1 MARSS
6 IIVDPRNLHVR
17 PGEPADSPALR
28 QIFLRARSLSWTWLP
43 AAAWRLEDLTLFV
56 RAAALGSFSDAARE
70 AGQQPAQVSAAI
82 KRLETILNIRLFA
95 RSTRSLRLTPEG
107 ETWLPYATQM
117 LDTLEAGLQ
126 KIQTPDDEVRGMLQI
141 AVPSDLGR
149 NLLLTLFRDF
159 RQRHPALRLRLLFS
173 DQLTDV
179 FKDPVDVAF
188 RYGNNDDASFISLP
202 VAPEN
207 RRVLVASPEWIA
219 RHGEPQTLEELSQ
232 HNALIYILRG
242 RPFDRWSL
250 SLDGVVQQQKVS
262 GTVMSDDAEVIRR
275 LAIAGE
281 GIAYKS
287 MLDVSDDLRA
297 GRLRRLLPRYQGD
310 VVPLNLICPHRKQLS
325 AAVRLLYEEVK
336 SHCEGLNA

>member
-1 MARSS
+1 M
-6 IIVDPRNLHVR
+6 
-17 PGEPADSPALR
+17 
-28 QIFLRARSLSWTWLP
+28 F
-43 AAAWRLEDLTLFV
+43 RLEDLTLFV

-126 KIQTPDDEVRGMLQI
+126 KIQTPDDEIRGMLQI

-159 RQRHPALRLRLLFS
+159 RQRLPALRLRLLFS

-275 LAIAGE
+275 LAVAGE

>member
-1 MARSS
+1 M
-6 IIVDPRNLHVR
+6 
-17 PGEPADSPALR
+17 
-28 QIFLRARSLSWTWLP
+28 F
-43 AAAWRLEDLTLFV
+43 RLEDLILFV

-70 AGQQPAQVSAAI
+70 ARQQPAQVSAAI

-287 MLDVSDDLRA
+287 MLDVSGDLRA

>member
-1 MARSS
+1 M
-6 IIVDPRNLHVR
+6 
-17 PGEPADSPALR
+17 
-28 QIFLRARSLSWTWLP
+28 F
-43 AAAWRLEDLTLFV
+43 RLEDLTLFV

-297 GRLRRLLPRYQGD
+297 GRLRRRLPRYQGD

>member
-1 MARSS
+1 M
-6 IIVDPRNLHVR
+6 
-17 PGEPADSPALR
+17 
-28 QIFLRARSLSWTWLP
+28 F
-43 AAAWRLEDLTLFV
+43 RLEDLTLFV

-70 AGQQPAQVSAAI
+70 SGQQPAQVSAAI

-219 RHGEPQTLEELSQ
+219 RHGEPQTLEELSH

-275 LAIAGE
+275 LAVAGE

>member
-1 MARSS
+1 M
-6 IIVDPRNLHVR
+6 
-17 PGEPADSPALR
+17 
-28 QIFLRARSLSWTWLP
+28 F
-43 AAAWRLEDLTLFV
+43 RLEDLTLFV

-70 AGQQPAQVSAAI
+70 SGQQPAQVSAAI

-275 LAIAGE
+275 LAVAGE

-336 SHCEGLNA
+336 SHCEGLNV

>member
-1 MARSS
+1 M
-6 IIVDPRNLHVR
+6 
-17 PGEPADSPALR
+17 
-28 QIFLRARSLSWTWLP
+28 F
-43 AAAWRLEDLTLFV
+43 RLEDLTLFV

-70 AGQQPAQVSAAI
+70 AGQQPAQGSAAI

>member
-1 MARSS
+1 M
-6 IIVDPRNLHVR
+6 
-17 PGEPADSPALR
+17 
-28 QIFLRARSLSWTWLP
+28 F
-43 AAAWRLEDLTLFV
+43 RLEDLTLFV

-126 KIQTPDDEVRGMLQI
+126 KIQTQDDEVRGMLQI

>member
-1 MARSS
+1 M
-6 IIVDPRNLHVR
+6 
-17 PGEPADSPALR
+17 
-28 QIFLRARSLSWTWLP
+28 F
-43 AAAWRLEDLTLFV
+43 RLEDLTLFV

-95 RSTRSLRLTPEG
+95 RSTRSLRLTLEG

-336 SHCEGLNA
+336 SHVKGLMPD

>member
-1 MARSS
+1 M
-6 IIVDPRNLHVR
+6 
-17 PGEPADSPALR
+17 
-28 QIFLRARSLSWTWLP
+28 F
-43 AAAWRLEDLTLFV
+43 RLEDLTLFV

-107 ETWLPYATQM
+107 ETWLPYDTQM

>member
-1 MARSS
+1 M
-6 IIVDPRNLHVR
+6 
-17 PGEPADSPALR
+17 
-28 QIFLRARSLSWTWLP
+28 F
-43 AAAWRLEDLTLFV
+43 RLEDLTLFV

-70 AGQQPAQVSAAI
+70 SGQQPAQVSAAI

-202 VAPEN
+202 VVPEN

-275 LAIAGE
+275 LAVAGE

-287 MLDVSDDLRA
+287 MLDVNDDLRA

>member
-1 MARSS
+1 M
-6 IIVDPRNLHVR
+6 
-17 PGEPADSPALR
+17 
-28 QIFLRARSLSWTWLP
+28 F
-43 AAAWRLEDLTLFV
+43 RLEDLTLFV

-70 AGQQPAQVSAAI
+70 SGQQPAQVSAAI

-126 KIQTPDDEVRGMLQI
+126 KIQTPDDEIRGMLQI

-159 RQRHPALRLRLLFS
+159 RQRHSALRLRLLFS

-275 LAIAGE
+275 LAVAGE

>member
-1 MARSS
+1 M
-6 IIVDPRNLHVR
+6 
-17 PGEPADSPALR
+17 
-28 QIFLRARSLSWTWLP
+28 F
-43 AAAWRLEDLTLFV
+43 RLEDLTLFV

-141 AVPSDLGR
+141 AVPSGLGR

>member
-1 MARSS
+1 M
-6 IIVDPRNLHVR
+6 
-17 PGEPADSPALR
+17 
-28 QIFLRARSLSWTWLP
+28 F
-43 AAAWRLEDLTLFV
+43 RLEDLTLFV

-159 RQRHPALRLRLLFS
+159 RQRHQALRLRLLFS

>member
-1 MARSS
+1 M
-6 IIVDPRNLHVR
+6 
-17 PGEPADSPALR
+17 
-28 QIFLRARSLSWTWLP
+28 F
-43 AAAWRLEDLTLFV
+43 RLEDLTLFV

-70 AGQQPAQVSAAI
+70 SGQQPAQVSAAI

-159 RQRHPALRLRLLFS
+159 RQRHPVLRLRLLFS

-275 LAIAGE
+275 LAVAGE

>member
-1 MARSS
+1 M
-6 IIVDPRNLHVR
+6 
-17 PGEPADSPALR
+17 
-28 QIFLRARSLSWTWLP
+28 
-43 AAAWRLEDLTLFV
+43 
-56 RAAALGSFSDAARE
+56 
-70 AGQQPAQVSAAI
+70 
-82 KRLETILNIRLFA
+82 
-95 RSTRSLRLTPEG
+95 
-107 ETWLPYATQM
+107 
-117 LDTLEAGLQ
+117 
-126 KIQTPDDEVRGMLQI
+126 
-141 AVPSDLGR
+141 
-149 NLLLTLFRDF
+149 
-159 RQRHPALRLRLLFS
+159 
-173 DQLTDV
+173 
-179 FKDPVDVAF
+179 DVAF

-275 LAIAGE
+275 LAISGE

>member
-1 MARSS
+1 M
-6 IIVDPRNLHVR
+6 
-17 PGEPADSPALR
+17 
-28 QIFLRARSLSWTWLP
+28 F
-43 AAAWRLEDLTLFV
+43 RLEDLTLFV

-70 AGQQPAQVSAAI
+70 SGQQPAQVSAAI

-250 SLDGVVQQQKVS
+250 SLDGVGQQQKVS
-262 GTVMSDDAEVIRR
+262 GTGMSDDAEVIRR

>member
-1 MARSS
+1 M
-6 IIVDPRNLHVR
+6 
-17 PGEPADSPALR
+17 
-28 QIFLRARSLSWTWLP
+28 F
-43 AAAWRLEDLTLFV
+43 RLEDLTLFV

-207 RRVLVASPEWIA
+207 RRVLVVSPEWIA

>member
-1 MARSS
+1 M
-6 IIVDPRNLHVR
+6 
-17 PGEPADSPALR
+17 
-28 QIFLRARSLSWTWLP
+28 F
-43 AAAWRLEDLTLFV
+43 RLEDLTLFV

-126 KIQTPDDEVRGMLQI
+126 KIQTPDDEIRGMLQI

-219 RHGEPQTLEELSQ
+219 RHGEPQTLQELGQ

-250 SLDGVVQQQKVS
+250 SLDGEVQQQKVS

-275 LAIAGE
+275 LAPDVALPRQIE
-281 GIAYKS
+281 GALQVARKALGVEQRQGLPRIHQLAPDG
-287 MLDVSDDLRA
+287 LQPLGRGRQRQRQRAIGLRA
-297 GRLRRLLPRYQGD
+297 VGHQLR
-310 VVPLNLICPHRKQLS
+310 
-325 AAVRLLYEEVK
+325 
-336 SHCEGLNA
+336 

>member
-1 MARSS
+1 M
-6 IIVDPRNLHVR
+6 
-17 PGEPADSPALR
+17 
-28 QIFLRARSLSWTWLP
+28 F
-43 AAAWRLEDLTLFV
+43 RLEDLTLFV

-70 AGQQPAQVSAAI
+70 SGQQPAQVSAAI

-275 LAIAGE
+275 LAVAGE

-310 VVPLNLICPHRKQLS
+310 MVPLNLICPHRKQLS